1 MPAAEKEEGAAEP
14 TANAGGKLQRLLRA
28 AAEEQGLL
36 DSAQRHRDIVATMT
50 YRMQAEIAIATEQ
63 GITTNALTLALI
75 LTLTRWRSSGC
86 RRRASR
92 PRTLPCT
99 PSRRSSSASIFS
111 LTRSSCGRWRTCG
124 RCSTDYACTA
134 H

>member
-1 MPAAEKEEGAAEP
+1 MPAAEAEEGAAEP
-14 TANAGGKLQRLLRA
+14 AADAGGKLQRLLRA

-50 YRMQAEIAIATEQ
+50 HRMQAEIAIATEQ
-63 GITTNALTLALI
+63 GIATNDPTLALA

-92 PRTLPCT
+92 PRTIPCIRL
-99 PSRRSSSASIFS
+99 RRSSSASIFS
-111 LTRSSCGRWRTCG
+111 LTRSSCGRWRICG
-124 RCSTDYACTA
+124 RSSTYGAYIA

>member
-1 MPAAEKEEGAAEP
+1 MPAAEKEEGAAER

-63 GITTNALTLALI
+63 NITTNALTLALT

-124 RCSTDYACTA
+124 RWSTDYACTA